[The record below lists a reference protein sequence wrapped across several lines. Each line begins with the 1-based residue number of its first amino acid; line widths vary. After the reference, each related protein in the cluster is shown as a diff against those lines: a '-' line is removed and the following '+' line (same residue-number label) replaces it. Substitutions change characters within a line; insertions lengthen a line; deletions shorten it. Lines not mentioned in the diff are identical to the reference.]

1 MDKKLVEDAYR
12 KLKGS
17 VYLDKTVPF
26 LRMRIAEYEEYEEY
40 DIDEKLT
47 ALYEAIQDEN
57 RWKNYEN
64 KILESIKV
72 LTFPK
77 KIRNKNEIEDTK
89 SIVISNINGE
99 DIEIEKYNNFI
110 DMSVDGHIL
119 GILWILKIGYKIDE
133 KLYENCY
140 GNRLNENLMFD
151 GQKTTASPNLF
162 KPYFNQYESWR
173 NNGLNLAREKA
184 GTKSL
189 IITMLDL
196 TRYYYNVEIS
206 EKIYDKM
213 TADFCKDIDDL
224 DIIKRLNRFVYKV
237 FETYSKKCGYKNANI
252 LPIGFLPANI
262 IANQY
267 LKDVDLMI
275 DKVSDIS
282 YYGRYVDDMLLLME
296 IPDDEAPKLKK
307 QILEKGNQYIFDY
320 MIKRLSKENILGKNE
335 DESFYLKNYEKLVFQ
350 GEKFR
355 FFYID
360 KDGYDTIIDKIH
372 NDICKNT
379 SEFNYIPET
388 AVEDFGTEILKIER
402 DDSVNKLRSINK
414 TTIDKY
420 AMSKILGKNILMS
433 KFTERKIVEK
443 FTKSLE
449 QILDYKETLNNYTL
463 WESILNYYVINKY
476 SKGIVHLSQVVFQAI
491 NHMDENTNKSE
502 EYGYLKS
509 NEIENVGDSL
519 IYYYLSCLTR
529 STAIFWGKDVDY
541 TIEKTSI
548 IFQGGKKYKK
558 YDNLYN
564 IEVIEKIRELYC
576 RSRMINKSLLPI
588 NIENFMEEIQP
599 NVSVEDNKNFLPLTQ
614 YMEYGLKNPYIKN
627 NRKYAPYILS
637 PFEILFG
644 ELLRSIKNGDRTLYS
659 DQECVEILYRKY
671 AENFGK
677 NKGTILEKHISVQ
690 SFENE
695 HSMIKIESK
704 SKKEMHIA
712 VANVKMNG
720 DDIADILNDKTRD
733 VSNRCK
739 EIGRIL
745 NEAIHN
751 HVDLLVFPEAYIPL
765 EYLEILQKKSAKHNM
780 VIIGGIEHI
789 KHEHLVYNL
798 TTTILPIKVKET
810 SYAVPFFHQK
820 RYFSP
825 RELKDV
831 EKVGCEPAKGQKH
844 TLFEWNGIK
853 FVTYCCYELTSIKLR
868 QTFQGQADIL
878 CGVEWNK
885 DTHYFGNIMEA
896 LSRDM
901 YCYCVQANMSEYGD
915 SRIVQPT
922 KKDYAN
928 ILRVKGGENVS
939 VLIFTVD
946 IERLRKCRKGLEISG
961 PFKPLPAGWGEI

>member
-26 LRMRIAEYEEYEEY
+26 LRMRIAEYEEYN
-40 DIDEKLT
+40 IDEKLT
-47 ALYEAIQDEN
+47 DLYEAIQEEN
-57 RWKNYEN
+57 KWINYEN
-64 KILESIKV
+64 KILKSIKV

-196 TRYYYNVEIS
+196 TRYYYNVEIT

-213 TADFCKDIDDL
+213 TVDFCKDIDDL

-307 QILEKGNQYIFDY
+307 QILKKGNQYIFDY
-320 MIKRLSKENILGKNE
+320 MIKKLSKENILGKNE

-502 EYGYLKS
+502 EYEYLKS

-529 STAIFWGKDVDY
+529 STAIFWGEDVDHA
-541 TIEKTSI
+541 IAETSI
-548 IFQGGKKYKK
+548 IFQGCEKYKK

-564 IEVIEKIRELYC
+564 IDVIEKIRELYC

-644 ELLRSIKNGDRTLYS
+644 ELLRSIKNGNRTLYS
-659 DQECVEILYRKY
+659 DQECVEILYGKY
-671 AENFGK
+671 AENFGE
-677 NKGTILEKHISVQ
+677 NKGTILERYISVQ

-695 HSMIKIESK
+695 HSLIKIKSK

-733 VSNRCK
+733 VSN
-739 EIGRIL
+739 
-745 NEAIHN
+745 
-751 HVDLLVFPEAYIPL
+751 
-765 EYLEILQKKSAKHNM
+765 
-780 VIIGGIEHI
+780 
-789 KHEHLVYNL
+789 
-798 TTTILPIKVKET
+798 
-810 SYAVPFFHQK
+810 
-820 RYFSP
+820 
-825 RELKDV
+825 
-831 EKVGCEPAKGQKH
+831 
-844 TLFEWNGIK
+844 
-853 FVTYCCYELTSIKLR
+853 
-868 QTFQGQADIL
+868 
-878 CGVEWNK
+878 
-885 DTHYFGNIMEA
+885 
-896 LSRDM
+896 
-901 YCYCVQANMSEYGD
+901 
-915 SRIVQPT
+915 
-922 KKDYAN
+922 
-928 ILRVKGGENVS
+928 
-939 VLIFTVD
+939 
-946 IERLRKCRKGLEISG
+946 
-961 PFKPLPAGWGEI
+961 

>member
-26 LRMRIAEYEEYEEY
+26 LRMRIAEYEEYN
-40 DIDEKLT
+40 IDEKLT
-47 ALYEAIQDEN
+47 DLYEAIQEEN
-57 RWKNYEN
+57 KWINYEN
-64 KILESIKV
+64 KILKSIKV

-173 NNGLNLAREKA
+173 NNGLDLAREKA

-196 TRYYYNVEIS
+196 TRYYYNVEIT

-213 TADFCKDIDDL
+213 TVDFCKDIDDL

-307 QILEKGNQYIFDY
+307 QILKKGNQYIFDY
-320 MIKRLSKENILGKNE
+320 MIKKLSKENILGKNE

-388 AVEDFGTEILKIER
+388 AVEEFGTEILRIER

-529 STAIFWGKDVDY
+529 STAIFWGEDVDHA
-541 TIEKTSI
+541 IAETSI
-548 IFQGGKKYKK
+548 IFQGCEKYKK

-564 IEVIEKIRELYC
+564 IDVIEKIRELYC

-644 ELLRSIKNGDRTLYS
+644 ELLRSIKNGNRTLYS

-671 AENFGK
+671 AENFGE
-677 NKGTILEKHISVQ
+677 NKGTILER
-690 SFENE
+690 
-695 HSMIKIESK
+695 IKELFWR
-704 SKKEMHIA
+704 
-712 VANVKMNG
+712 
-720 DDIADILNDKTRD
+720 DI
-733 VSNRCK
+733 
-739 EIGRIL
+739 
-745 NEAIHN
+745 
-751 HVDLLVFPEAYIPL
+751 F
-765 EYLEILQKKSAKHNM
+765 Q
-780 VIIGGIEHI
+780 
-789 KHEHLVYNL
+789 YNL
-798 TTTILPIKVKET
+798 LKMSIL
-810 SYAVPFFHQK
+810 
-820 RYFSP
+820 
-825 RELKDV
+825 
-831 EKVGCEPAKGQKH
+831 
-844 TLFEWNGIK
+844 
-853 FVTYCCYELTSIKLR
+853 
-868 QTFQGQADIL
+868 
-878 CGVEWNK
+878 
-885 DTHYFGNIMEA
+885 
-896 LSRDM
+896 
-901 YCYCVQANMSEYGD
+901 
-915 SRIVQPT
+915 
-922 KKDYAN
+922 
-928 ILRVKGGENVS
+928 
-939 VLIFTVD
+939 
-946 IERLRKCRKGLEISG
+946 
-961 PFKPLPAGWGEI
+961 

>member
-26 LRMRIAEYEEYEEY
+26 LRMRIAEYEEYN
-40 DIDEKLT
+40 IDEKLT
-47 ALYEAIQDEN
+47 DLYEAIQEEN
-57 RWKNYEN
+57 KWINYEN
-64 KILESIKV
+64 KILKSIKV

-173 NNGLNLAREKA
+173 NNGFNLAREKA

-196 TRYYYNVEIS
+196 TRYYYNVEIT

-213 TADFCKDIDDL
+213 TVDFCKDIDDL

-307 QILEKGNQYIFDY
+307 QILKKGNQYIFDY
-320 MIKRLSKENILGKNE
+320 MIKKLSKENILGKNE

-463 WESILNYYVINKY
+463 CT
-476 SKGIVHLSQVVFQAI
+476 H
-491 NHMDENTNKSE
+491 
-502 EYGYLKS
+502 
-509 NEIENVGDSL
+509 
-519 IYYYLSCLTR
+519 
-529 STAIFWGKDVDY
+529 
-541 TIEKTSI
+541 
-548 IFQGGKKYKK
+548 
-558 YDNLYN
+558 
-564 IEVIEKIRELYC
+564 IR
-576 RSRMINKSLLPI
+576 
-588 NIENFMEEIQP
+588 Q
-599 NVSVEDNKNFLPLTQ
+599 
-614 YMEYGLKNPYIKN
+614 
-627 NRKYAPYILS
+627 
-637 PFEILFG
+637 
-644 ELLRSIKNGDRTLYS
+644 
-659 DQECVEILYRKY
+659 
-671 AENFGK
+671 
-677 NKGTILEKHISVQ
+677 
-690 SFENE
+690 
-695 HSMIKIESK
+695 
-704 SKKEMHIA
+704 
-712 VANVKMNG
+712 
-720 DDIADILNDKTRD
+720 
-733 VSNRCK
+733 
-739 EIGRIL
+739 
-745 NEAIHN
+745 
-751 HVDLLVFPEAYIPL
+751 
-765 EYLEILQKKSAKHNM
+765 
-780 VIIGGIEHI
+780 
-789 KHEHLVYNL
+789 
-798 TTTILPIKVKET
+798 
-810 SYAVPFFHQK
+810 
-820 RYFSP
+820 
-825 RELKDV
+825 
-831 EKVGCEPAKGQKH
+831 
-844 TLFEWNGIK
+844 
-853 FVTYCCYELTSIKLR
+853 
-868 QTFQGQADIL
+868 
-878 CGVEWNK
+878 
-885 DTHYFGNIMEA
+885 
-896 LSRDM
+896 
-901 YCYCVQANMSEYGD
+901 
-915 SRIVQPT
+915 
-922 KKDYAN
+922 
-928 ILRVKGGENVS
+928 
-939 VLIFTVD
+939 
-946 IERLRKCRKGLEISG
+946 
-961 PFKPLPAGWGEI
+961 